1 MAICSKWKKVRDNYL
16 RIWKEIID
24 RYDLRIPQEKYY
36 HIAEALGHAE
46 GGGWGWGSILG
57 IVVAIVS
64 AVFTSGASLIGILN
78 IAASVVSVVTIV
90 YTHNIEEKI
99 AKMQTAIN
107 AALSGAAMKKAQNEQ
122 DAKGDRLTQYIV
134 YTDYEIYANGSIY
147 QRNNA
152 GSQSYSPSLDY
163 DTSKGIYALEKY
175 NETDEKTQNRG
186 HFTSSGNKGYMQNML
201 GVDFPLEEG
210 GLSNDAVADSLEN
223 NANQALKRIYAGFNE
238 LANKKFNYTNELKEI
253 MDWVIEQQVYPF
265 YYKIINNDF
274 LDKLKNYQRAK
285 RADFDYIYIKDFK
298 PKDNL
303 SEDAKK
309 QAYKKAL
316 QANSRFKNAVDAKV
330 KENIESTMWKIIC
343 QAMNLG
349 TLNLPC
355 SLWWN
360 GIIKTS
366 KTIIQTS
373 EFIWKGF
380 YPNAQK
386 ITIKSVKD
394 WFNYALV
401 IYGQG
406 KYVYA
411 GEYGE
416 NSYYETNYMD
426 YEEFYNTI
434 YNELYNQYKDEIADY
449 EWEILQKDF
458 YIQRS
463 YLYTLDEKAKD
474 HLESLE
480 LIFNTFAKAVDG
492 DCYLC
497 LQNSTFTYSDSEGEA
512 RELILTQTTF
522 KSVKN
527 ITSSFYTAK
536 DSHLLNSTEILSAI
550 IFKDNNSI
558 HNFYINEFLN
568 DFGEITQ
575 TLISAKGFKW
585 NSYLFWFIN
594 EDFYND
600 LVTKIYYDP
609 RLDSFDFNSV
619 DFDYFA
625 G

>member
-1 MAICSKWKKVRDNYL
+1 MAVCSKWKEVRDKYL

-24 RYDLRIPQEKYY
+24 KYDLKIPQEKYY

-46 GGGWGWGSILG
+46 GGGWSLGSIFS
-57 IVVAIVS
+57 IVVSIVS
-64 AVFTSGASLIGILN
+64 AAFTGGASLTGVLSVIT
-78 IAASVVSVVTIV
+78 SVVSVVGTIYNHFV
-90 YTHNIEEKI
+90 EEKI
-99 AKMQTAIN
+99 AKIQTAIN

-122 DAKGDRLTQYIV
+122 DKQGDRLTQYIV
-134 YTDYEIYANGSIY
+134 YTDYEIYANGGIY
-147 QRNNA
+147 KRNNA
-152 GSQSYSPSLDY
+152 GSESFSPSLDY

-175 NETDEKTQNRG
+175 NETDEQTQNRG

-238 LANKKFNYTNELKEI
+238 LLNKKFNYTGEAKAI
-253 MDWVIEQQVYPF
+253 MDWVIEQQVYPI
-265 YYKIINNDF
+265 YKKIINNDF
-274 LDKLKNYQRAK
+274 LDKLRNYQRAK
-285 RADFDYIYIKDFK
+285 RADFDYLYMKLFL
-298 PKDNL
+298 PKENQ
-303 SEDAKK
+303 SEETKK
-309 QAYKKAL
+309 SAYRKSLKS
-316 QANSRFKNAVDAKV
+316 NSRFKEEVKRRCDEYMNSNAYKQELQNYIEKLLNV
-330 KENIESTMWKIIC
+330 KFP
-343 QAMNLG
+343 L
-349 TLNLPC
+349 
-355 SLWWN
+355 
-360 GIIKTS
+360 S
-366 KTIIQTS
+366 KTYYENGKFVT
-373 EFIWKGF
+373 KM
-380 YPNAQK
+380 
-386 ITIKSVKD
+386 ITIENFFDEYPTYIKRN
-394 WFNYALV
+394 FNNAT
-401 IYGQG
+401 
-406 KYVYA
+406 
-411 GEYGE
+411 ER
-416 NSYYETNYMD
+416 YETITYD
-426 YEEFYNTI
+426 TITLRDEFYNQK
-434 YNELYNQYKDEIADY
+434 YYEMSLKYEDQLENY

-527 ITSSFYTAK
+527 VISTFYTAR

-575 TLISAKGFKW
+575 TLVSAKGFKW

-609 RLDSFDFNSV
+609 RLDDYDFNSV